1 MLDPETFLTE
11 LYVVVDVLC
20 KTQLPPAA
28 PPLGR
33 RPALD
38 RSEVV
43 TLALFGQWAEFPSER
58 AFYRYAQRRLRPLFP
73 ALPDRAQFNRCLR
86 AELEPITAVAQ
97 ALGRA
102 LAVGDERAFEVLDG
116 TGVRIRNAKR
126 RGGGWLFGQADIGW
140 CTRVGWYEGMRL
152 LLSVTPTGAV
162 TGWGIG
168 PASTNDRTLA
178 DTFFAA
184 RAQPDPRLPEV
195 GRPVSDCYVADMG
208 FAGKDCEQRWAR
220 EAGAVVICPPQTG
233 SKREWP
239 KPLKRWLAG
248 LRQIVETVNDR
259 LLTACRLDH
268 ERPHAMDG
276 LRARLAAKVGLHNFC
291 LGLNRQLGRPG
302 LAVADLIDW

>member
-11 LYVVVDVLC
+11 LYVVVDELC
-20 KTQLPPAA
+20 KTLPPPAA
-28 PPLGR
+28 RPGPV
-33 RPALD
+33 PALD
-38 RSEVV
+38 QSEVV
-43 TLALFGQWAEFPSER
+43 TLALFSQWAEFPSER
-58 AFYRYAQRRLRPLFP
+58 AFCRYAQRHLRPLFP
-73 ALPDRAQFNRCLR
+73 TLPDRAQFNRSLR
-86 AELEPITAVAQ
+86 AHREAITAAAQ

-102 LAVGDERAFEVLDG
+102 LAVGDGRAFEVIDG
-116 TGVRIRNAKR
+116 TGVRTRNAKR
-126 RGGGWLFGQADIGW
+126 RGGGWLAGEADIGW

-152 LLSVTPTGAV
+152 LLAVTPHGAV

-168 PASTNDRTLA
+168 PASTNDRALA

-184 RAQPDPRLPEV
+184 RTRPDPRLPEV

-208 FAGKDCEQRWAR
+208 FAGQER
-220 EAGAVVICPPQTG
+220 EARWRRESDAVVICPPQTG
-233 SKREWP
+233 SKRAWP

-248 LRQIVETVNDR
+248 IRQIVETVNDR

-268 ERPHAMDG
+268 ERPHALDG

-291 LGLNRQLGRPG
+291 LGLNRHLGRPG